1 MSGGMRLTLEQV
13 ALLPEHLRR
22 SVEKQLETKGGD
34 VYTEEGAALAESK
47 VHPSRRGRPE
57 QDAGKALV
65 KWMDALVLPNGLRP
79 GLFFAHTPNGG
90 FRDAIEAAIFYGQG
104 VRRGWPDYTLYLP
117 RHQWHG
123 LVLEL
128 KAPDGAKPDAEQ
140 LEVLARLEAVGY
152 KACVAW
158 GFDDARTAISRYL
171 DLVR

>member
-1 MSGGMRLTLEQV
+1 MTRLTYEQLAQLPPRYREAV
-13 ALLPEHLRR
+13 A
-22 SVEKQLETKGGD
+22 KQLETKGGD
-34 VYTEEGAALAESK
+34 IFTAAGAAAAEAK
-47 VHPSRRGRPE
+47 VHPTRRGRPE

-65 KWMDALVLPNGLRP
+65 QWIDALVLPNGLKP

-117 RHQWHG
+117 RHHWHG

-158 GFDDARTAISRYL
+158 GFDDARTAIARYL
-171 DLVR
+171 DLIQ